1 MRLVRPFIIGSR
13 TLTTLARLGFDSV
26 AEPFGGALP
35 LSPERVSTP
44 EFLNG
49 LLRDHG
55 IDPQAAKARIADT
68 RLLDIKS
75 VSSNCNNVVVAIA
88 QEADAS
94 VADAGAFPDS
104 LFIKLPS
111 AQILTRAF
119 CSIIGVWGI
128 ECDFYRHVA
137 ARVPIRVP
145 KPYVV
150 VSRGTR
156 FILGLEDLHADPE
169 VRLFTNPDM
178 MEGPS
183 LELVERCL
191 SALARVHASFSG
203 LSTRERDAMLPL
215 TAHPFMSKHMREISR
230 ALNLMAVEPCRK
242 ITPHLLTDQL
252 VALFKRGIAQWE
264 LLIDWWFQ
272 EPLTLIHGDSHLGN
286 FFVSGNEMG
295 MLDWQAAQW
304 GKGIRDVQYML
315 IDSVPAEILAAH
327 EKDLVRYYLSEL
339 EANGVT
345 LGFEDAWEQY
355 RAYSFQTFMT
365 IVVSIGLGAMT
376 ERLDVMEEILARSIA
391 AIERLQFGE
400 WLDGL
405 QS

>member
-1 MRLVRPFIIGSR
+1 MIARR
-13 TLTTLARLGFDSV
+13 TVAKLARLSFDRL

-35 LSPERVSTP
+35 LSPERVATP
-44 EFLNG
+44 AFLNR
-49 LLRDHG
+49 LFDAHAMV
-55 IDPQAAKARIADT
+55 PQMPMGPVVGV

-75 VSSNCNNVVVAIA
+75 VSSNCNNFVIAIE
-88 QEADAS
+88 QEANSSESAEGS
-94 VADAGAFPDS
+94 LPDR

-111 AQILTRAF
+111 PQILTRAF

-128 ECDFYRHVA
+128 ECDFYRHMA

-145 KPYVV
+145 KPYVA

-156 FILGLEDLHADPE
+156 FVLALEDLHADPA

-191 SALARVHASFSG
+191 SALARVHASLSG
-203 LSTRERDAMLPL
+203 LSPTQRDAMLPL
-215 TAHPFMSKHMREISR
+215 ATHPFMSKHMREISR
-230 ALNLMAVEPCRK
+230 TLNLMAIDPCRK
-242 ITPHLLTDQL
+242 KAPHLLTDRL
-252 VALFKRGIAQWE
+252 VALFKRGIDHWD
-264 LLIDWWFQ
+264 LLIEWWFR

-286 FFVSGNEMG
+286 FFVSGDEMG

-315 IDSVPAEILAAH
+315 IDSLPAEVLAAH
-327 EKDLVRYYLSEL
+327 EEELVRFYLSAL
-339 EANGVT
+339 AANGVT
-345 LGFEDAWEQY
+345 LGFDEAWEQY

-365 IVVSIGLGAMT
+365 IVVSLGLGAMT
-376 ERLDVMEEILARSIA
+376 ERQDVMKEILARSIA
-391 AIERLQFGE
+391 AVERLRFGE
-400 WLDGL
+400 WLD
-405 QS
+405 QFSC